1 MIKDIFSEFVRL
13 SMGQQMELSKCPDE
27 RDWNSLYEFANKQMI
42 VGFLL
47 SGIEK
52 LPKDQ
57 KPKRQLLMN
66 WYGKA
71 ELIKGMN
78 QELNE
83 MTVKIVEQFSRDGFD
98 CCILKGQGNALMYP
112 IPLRRMP
119 GDIDIWMKPKGLS
132 KVVNMEETRN
142 EIINYIG
149 HNFKIDD
156 TRYYH
161 VEFHVGKIPLEA
173 HFMPGIMNNPLYNRR
188 LQRFYSDLQDEQCRH
203 WVDLPEEEGRIP
215 VPTFEFNVIF
225 QLSHMMHHFFDEGI
239 GLRQMMDYFYLLK
252 SEEERREGLG
262 KKLQYYGLR
271 KFTGAVM
278 YVMQEVF
285 GLESERLIVPVD
297 ERRGNTLLKEIFKGG
312 NFGQFSGLT
321 KHGTGSKYFLKN
333 WRSLQLVREYPA
345 EALSEPLFRTYH
357 FFWRKKNV

>member
-57 KPKRQLLMN
+57 KPARQMLMN

-119 GDIDIWMKPKGLS
+119 GDIDIWMKPKGFS

-239 GLRQMMDYFYLLK
+239 GLRQMMDYYYLLK
-252 SEEERREGLG
+252 SEEERKEGIEETL
-262 KKLQYYGLR
+262 KYLGLR
-271 KFTGAVM
+271 KFAGAVM

-321 KHGTGSKYFLKN
+321 QHGTGSKYFLKN

-357 FFWRKKNV
+357 FFWRKKNF